1 MLFRREEAMSEQQY
15 LSRAGQR
22 RRRKSQGTVI
32 FLLLCLLVVLVFA
45 YSAVR
50 LGNEGTSTTT
60 EGQCLSNGKQ
70 FNGRQEAFLLAQKV
84 EEYRA
89 GHPFNGNY
97 GAASYTLFYADG
109 SQQRVP
115 SPIAPGYDNTTDK
128 TKPRNYTH
136 SEQALYRW
144 LQNQLA
150 AISFDP
156 QTLAGLYVII
166 FSQVRICDLCL
177 SEMVSWQAT
186 LRHRARTNVLYL
198 AIWEIQLGTPS
209 AFSPTEQPKG
219 TGTPVASA
227 DLRRVTVRFTP

>member
-1 MLFRREEAMSEQQY
+1 MPEQRHIY
-15 LSRAGQR
+15 RPDQR
-22 RRRKSQGTVI
+22 RRQTPRGSPI
-32 FLLLCLLVVLVFA
+32 FLLLCLLVVLLFT
-45 YSAVR
+45 YTAVR
-50 LGNEGTSTTT
+50 LGNEGTSTTI
-60 EGQCLSNGKQ
+60 EGQCLASGKQ
-70 FNGRQEAFLLAQKV
+70 FNGRQEAFLLAQKA

-97 GAASYTLFYADG
+97 GAASYTLCYADG
-109 SQQRVP
+109 LQQRVP

-150 AISFDP
+150 TIAFDP
-156 QTLAGLYVII
+156 QTLAGIYVII
-166 FSQVRICDLCL
+166 FSQVRVCDLCV

-186 LRHRARTNVLYL
+186 LRHVAKTKLLYL
-198 AIWEIQLGTPS
+198 ALWEIQLGTPS
-209 AFSPTEQPKG
+209 AFSPTQQPKG

-227 DLRRVTVRFTP
+227 DLGRVAIRFTP